1 MGFFETSAMDGSNVD
16 EAFKLM
22 VSCNSLSL
30 MLEMLKRSKSA
41 PKK

>member
-22 VSCNSLSL
+22 VTCNSFFIV
-30 MLEMLKRSKSA
+30 EILKRSKSA